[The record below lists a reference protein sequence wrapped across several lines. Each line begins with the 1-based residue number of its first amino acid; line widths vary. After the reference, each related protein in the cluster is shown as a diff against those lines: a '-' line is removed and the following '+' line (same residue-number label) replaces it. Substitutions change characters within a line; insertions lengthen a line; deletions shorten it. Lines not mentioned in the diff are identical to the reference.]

1 MSKISPLLFATTAI
15 LVTSASVFGM
25 SPRATLAPDSSFSV
39 FFDPGVATLS
49 KEGQEIVSVAAKRFA
64 GTHSQH
70 SAARISITSETDG
83 QGNES
88 LSNERAKAVGDQL
101 VRDGVKRNFVSVD
114 ERPSDHAEPIRLLES
129 LDRRVSIDIE
139 ENSVI
144 GRL

>member
-1 MSKISPLLFATTAI
+1 MSKISPLLFGTTAI

-25 SPRATLAPDSSFSV
+25 SPRAALTPDSSFSV

-88 LSNERAKAVGDQL
+88 LSNERTKAVGDQL
-101 VRDGVKRNFVSVD
+101 IRDGVQKNFVSVG

-129 LDRRVSIDIE
+129 LDRRVSIEIE